1 MHRIRRLLN
10 QPEKPRAGAA
20 LILTTG
26 LLLATFCLFAAA
38 QQTDPNSQAEEKAR
52 KENQRQQGPQLP
64 YRSWVNE
71 DVAYIIMNAERAA
84 LMLLQTDE
92 ERDHFIKQFWLRR
105 DPTPE
110 TPENESQVE
119 HYRRIAYVND
129 LYASSTPG
137 WRTDR
142 GRIYIVYGP
151 PDEIESHPSD
161 GVEFWRYRSL
171 ERIGDDVDFE
181 FADPE
186 RSGEY
191 RLTRG
196 PSAKAPVEK

>member
-1 MHRIRRLLN
+1 MHRIRRSLN
-10 QPEKPRAGAA
+10 QEEKPRAGQA
-20 LILTTG
+20 LILSMG
-26 LLLATFCLFAAA
+26 LLLVTFCLLAAA
-38 QQTDPNSQAEEKAR
+38 QQTDPNSQAEEKAGN
-52 KENQRQQGPQLP
+52 ENQRQQELGRP
-64 YRSWVNE
+64 YYNWVNE
-71 DVAYIIMNAERAA
+71 DVAHIIMDAERAA
-84 LMLLQTDE
+84 FTRLRMDE

-110 TPENESQVE
+110 LPENEFKAE

-129 LYASSTPG
+129 LYASSILG

-196 PSAKAPVEK
+196 PRRRRR